1 MQQALINF
9 YYQFHTKQH
18 YFLCHD
24 ILEDAWKAE
33 NNYSKQ
39 DAVVSLILFATACY
53 HYRRNNLKGAYKSFN
68 KSKEIIQNAKDR
80 DTLYLNLNDYQ
91 LLIEQQIAKLNAAKP
106 FSSVILPI
114 TPVFERIIKANYPDY
129 DYNQETSTDPFI
141 VDHHM
146 RRDRSEVI
154 AAKEE
159 AIQLRKHRRN

>member
-1 MQQALINF
+1 
-9 YYQFHTKQH
+9 
-18 YFLCHD
+18 
-24 ILEDAWKAE
+24 
-33 NNYSKQ
+33 
-39 DAVVSLILFATACY
+39 
-53 HYRRNNLKGAYKSFN
+53 
-68 KSKEIIQNAKDR
+68 QNAKDR
-80 DTLYLNLNDYQ
+80 DALYLNLNDYQ

-114 TPVFERIIKANYPDY
+114 TPDFERIIKANYPDY

-154 AAKEE
+154 SAKEE